1 MPGPAQH
8 HLIFLIRKQSARYTV
23 KAAKFDYIRADDLAH
38 AQQLLQQSGGDAK
51 LIAGGQSLVPMMAM
65 RLAQPA
71 QLVDINRLEQLKQ
84 RSTNEHTIRIG
95 AAVRQCELESDREL
109 AKELAKALPLLRQVM
124 PWVGHQ
130 QTRNRGTLGGSLVHA
145 DPSAEL
151 PLAALILDARL
162 CLASEANGERWL
174 PASEFFIAPMECAI
188 NDTEC
193 LTEIEWPRW
202 SGERIAAA
210 FDEIAI
216 RKGDFAI
223 ATAGCQMQLDDD
235 ARISRIAFGLGGVAG
250 TPLAFPQLSTR
261 LIGQA
266 LTGEMISDTVSEAV
280 QHTDPGSDMHAGAN
294 YRRHL
299 AATLL
304 QRVLTRAYDE
314 LSGSPG
320 LERDSA
326 YA

>member
-1 MPGPAQH
+1 M
-8 HLIFLIRKQSARYTV
+8 
-23 KAAKFDYIRADDLAH
+23 KAAKFDYILADDLAH
-38 AQQLLQQSGGDAK
+38 AQAVLQQCGGDAK

-71 QLVDINRLEQLKQ
+71 QLVDINRLKQLKR
-84 RSTNEHTIRIG
+84 RSTNEHAVRIG
-95 AAVRQCELESDREL
+95 ATVRQCEIEADREL
-109 AKELAKALPLLRQVM
+109 ANELPLLHQMM

-151 PLAALILDARL
+151 PLAAVILDAKFRL
-162 CLASEANGERWL
+162 VSEASGERWL
-174 PASEFFIAPMECAI
+174 PASEFFVAPMECAI

-193 LTEIEWPRW
+193 LVEIEWPRW
-202 SGERIAAA
+202 SGERIAAT

-223 ATAGCQMQLDDD
+223 AAAGCQMQLDDD
-235 ARISRIAFGLGGVAG
+235 ARISRLAFGLGGVAG
-250 TPLAFPQLSTR
+250 TALAFPQLSTR
-261 LIGQA
+261 LIGQTPTA
-266 LTGEMISDTVSEAV
+266 ELINDTVSDAV
-280 QHTDPGSDMHAGAN
+280 EHTDPGSDMHAGTD

-299 AATLL
+299 ATTLL

-314 LSGSPG
+314 LKGAHRRQRNSTNG
-320 LERDSA
+320 
-326 YA
+326 

>member
-1 MPGPAQH
+1 M
-8 HLIFLIRKQSARYTV
+8 
-23 KAAKFDYIRADDLAH
+23 KAAKFDYILADDLAH
-38 AQQLLQQSGGDAK
+38 VQELLQQCGSDAK

-71 QLVDINRLEQLKQ
+71 QLIDINRLEQLKQ
-84 RSTNEHTIRIG
+84 RSANERAIRIG

-109 AKELAKALPLLRQVM
+109 AKELPLLHQVM

-151 PLAALILDARL
+151 PLAAAVLDARL
-162 CLASEANGERWL
+162 CLVSEANGERWL
-174 PASEFFIAPMECAI
+174 PASEFFLAPMECAI

-202 SGERIAAA
+202 SGERIAAT

-223 ATAGCQMQLDDD
+223 AAAGCQMQLDDD
-235 ARISRIAFGLGGVAG
+235 ARISRLAFGLGGVAG
-250 TPLAFPQLSTR
+250 TALAFPRLSTR

-266 LTGEMISDTVSEAV
+266 LTAEMINDTVSEAV
-280 QHTDPGSDMHAGAN
+280 QHTDPGSDMHAGAD

-304 QRVLTRAYDE
+304 QRVLTRAYEE
-314 LSGSPG
+314 LGGLHGQERNSGHG
-320 LERDSA
+320 
-326 YA
+326 

>member
-1 MPGPAQH
+1 M
-8 HLIFLIRKQSARYTV
+8 
-23 KAAKFDYIRADDLAH
+23 KAAKFDYILAENLAH
-38 AQQLLQQSGGDAK
+38 AQQLLQQCGGDAK

-71 QLVDINRLEQLKQ
+71 QLIDINRLAQLKQ
-84 RSTNEHTIRIG
+84 RSADDRAIRIG
-95 AAVRQCELESDREL
+95 AAVRQCELESASEL
-109 AKELAKALPLLRQVM
+109 GKELARELPLLHQVM

-151 PLAALILDARL
+151 PLAALVLEARMRL
-162 CLASEANGERWL
+162 VSEANGERWL

-188 NDTEC
+188 DDTEC
-193 LTEIEWPRW
+193 LAEIEWPRW
-202 SGERIAAA
+202 SGKRIAAA

-223 ATAGCQMQLDDD
+223 AAAGCQMQLDGE
-235 ARISRIAFGLGGVAG
+235 ARISRLCFGLGGVAG
-250 TPLAFPQLSTR
+250 TALAFPQLSTR

-266 LTGEMISDTVSEAV
+266 LSAEMINDTVSEAV
-280 QHTDPGSDMHAGAN
+280 QHTDPGNDMHAGAD

-314 LSGSPG
+314 LSGSHGRQRNSPH
-320 LERDSA
+320 A
-326 YA
+326 

>member
-1 MPGPAQH
+1 M
-8 HLIFLIRKQSARYTV
+8 
-23 KAAKFDYIRADDLAH
+23 KAAKFDYVLAEDLAH
-38 AQQLLQQSGGDAK
+38 AQELLRQCGGDAK

-71 QLVDINRLEQLKQ
+71 QLIDINRLEQLKQ
-84 RSTNEHTIRIG
+84 RSANEHAIRIG
-95 AAVRQCELESDREL
+95 AAVRQCTLESDPEL
-109 AKELAKALPLLRQVM
+109 AKELARELPLLHQVM

-151 PLAALILDARL
+151 PLAAQILDARL
-162 CLASEANGERWL
+162 CLTSQANGERWL
-174 PASEFFIAPMECAI
+174 PAAEFFVAPMECAI

-193 LTEIEWPRW
+193 LSEVEWPRW
-202 SGERIAAA
+202 PGARIAAA

-223 ATAGCQMQLDDD
+223 AAAGCQMQLDDD
-235 ARISRIAFGLGGVAG
+235 ARVSRLAFGLGGVAG
-250 TPLAFPQLSTR
+250 TALAFPQLATR
-261 LIGQA
+261 LVGQA
-266 LTGEMISDTVSEAV
+266 LTAEMINDTVSEAV
-280 QHTDPGSDMHAGAN
+280 QHTDPGSDMHAGAD

-314 LSGSPG
+314 LSGSH
-320 LERDSA
+320 RFAKDSA
-326 YA
+326 RG